1 MRATSGF
8 QRGNKLQLR
17 HGHAVGGVRS
27 RTYKSWESM
36 VSRCR
41 NPADDHYATY
51 GAAGIAVCDRWLI
64 FDSFL
69 SDMGDRPRGKTLDR
83 IDSRGNYEPGNC
95 RWATPR
101 EQARNRKSNR
111 VIEFEGRKQP
121 LADWAD
127 EFGLSQAA
135 LKWRLDNGFSVRDAL
150 LRPLKPDRRRAKNG
164 EGPT

>member
-1 MRATSGF
+1 
-8 QRGNKLQLR
+8 
-17 HGHAVGGVRS
+17 
-27 RTYKSWESM
+27 M

-95 RWATPR
+95 RWADDVTQR
-101 EQARNRKSNR
+101 RNKRNSLH
-111 VIEFEGRKQP
+111 VEGVPLVELAKQRNVP
-121 LADWAD
+121 YTTAYYRYKK
-127 EFGLSQAA
+127 G
-135 LKWRLDNGFSVRDAL
+135 R
-150 LRPLKPDRRRAKNG
+150 
-164 EGPT
+164 TI